1 MTNGVRIVRMASGIE
16 DQYLYEE
23 EVNSSDAN
31 SSSNSNDS
39 QSTSYNPPSPWYDE
53 IVNNNPS
60 HSEPEHVVVSDNDAS
75 ASDSAAGTFSNR
87 GASIIIVGPCT
98 SNARRN
104 QAKSRYQNQIPS
116 NHQFHRNINRMTHYI
131 EETNAGKGFIKE
143 SGFSQDGRIICSPFS
158 YGIRLLA
165 FNSTCSELSNCVTDT
180 PVPLHELGTSTVHTD
195 IVLCTKFSPRH
206 CLLASGCQS
215 GHIVWYQ
222 PVL

>member
-31 SSSNSNDS
+31 SSGNSNDS

-53 IVNNNPS
+53 IVNTNAS
-60 HSEPEHVVVSDNDAS
+60 HSDTEHVIADPE
-75 ASDSAAGTFSNR
+75 ASDSGSSSLANR
-87 GASIIIVGPCT
+87 GGAIIFLGPCT
-98 SNARRN
+98 SNNRRN
-104 QAKSRYQNQIPS
+104 QTKSRYQNQIPS
-116 NHQFHRNINRMTHYI
+116 NHQYHRNINRMTHYI

-143 SGFSQDGRIICSPFS
+143 SCFSQDGRIVCSPFS
-158 YGIRLLA
+158 YGVRLLA
-165 FNSTCSELSNCVTDT
+165 FNSRCSELNNCVTDK
-180 PVPLHELGTSTVHTD
+180 PVPLHELGTSTVHSD
-195 IVLCTKFSPRH
+195 IVLSTKFSPRH